1 MPCSFSDISII
12 GNYKL
17 ETYAQLLFDFFNFDL
32 TMWTKTISKGE
43 CTMSEFDNTPITP
56 PSPGAPGPAGWMSVW
71 IKAVTQ
77 PNEQTFVDI
86 TEHPDMSAKT
96 AYIWVFIAGTFSG
109 IIQAFAQAISTAT
122 GLNALSQIP
131 GLEQYFPQTT
141 GGGGLAIG
149 AFIGGI
155 CAAPFVGLLSVLF
168 FALLVAIIQWIAKL
182 FGGAGTYD
190 KLLYAFAAISVPF
203 TIISSIFVLFSAI
216 PFVGICT
223 GIISL
228 GLSIYVL
235 VLQVMAVKAVNRF
248 GWGEA
253 AGSVFIPGCVVFIL
267 CACVIGGS
275 VALLMPMINRSFN
288 GIY

>member
-1 MPCSFSDISII
+1 
-12 GNYKL
+12 
-17 ETYAQLLFDFFNFDL
+17 
-32 TMWTKTISKGE
+32 
-43 CTMSEFDNTPITP
+43 MSEFDSTSNTP
-56 PSPGAPGPAGWMSVW
+56 PSSGASGPAGWLSVW
-71 IKAVTQ
+71 VKAITQ

-86 TEHPDMSAKT
+86 TESPDMKAQT
-96 AYIWVFIAGTFSG
+96 AYIWVFIAGTISG
-109 IIQAFAQAISTAT
+109 IIQAIAQAISTAT

-131 GLEQYFPQTT
+131 GLEQYLPQTS
-141 GGGGLAIG
+141 GGGGFAFG
-149 AFIGGI
+149 ALVGGI
-155 CAAPFVGLLSVLF
+155 CASPFVGLLSVLF

-182 FGGAGTYD
+182 FGGTGTYD

-203 TIISSIFVLFSAI
+203 TIISSLFVLFSAI

-228 GLSIYVL
+228 GLSIYAL

-248 GWGEA
+248 GWGPA

-275 VALLMPMINRSFN
+275 AALLIPMIKNASGRF
-288 GIY
+288 